1 METTN
6 ITISIIFIALG
17 LIAAYI
23 AYEMAHAY
31 DLPEDEEETSEEDN
45 SQRTQQLPTP
55 TPGERTE
62 TKNSL
67 EDAE

>member
-1 METTN
+1 METT
-6 ITISIIFIALG
+6 ITTISIIFIALG
-17 LIAAYI
+17 LIAAYM

-31 DLPEDEEETSEEDN
+31 DLPEDEDEEKTSEEDN
-45 SQRTQQLPTP
+45 SQRTQQPP